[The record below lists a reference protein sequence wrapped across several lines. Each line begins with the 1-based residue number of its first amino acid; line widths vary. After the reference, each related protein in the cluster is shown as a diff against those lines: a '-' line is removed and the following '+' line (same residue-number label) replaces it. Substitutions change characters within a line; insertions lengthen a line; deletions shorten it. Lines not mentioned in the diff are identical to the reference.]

1 MTLGRLLAH
10 AVPYRGALVLIGVL
24 LLVQTVAALG
34 LPWLGGQLAAGF
46 LAGEGAAG
54 SVADGASPGT
64 GGLDTDL
71 ILIGIVGLFAVRSA
85 LAYAVNWRLVVTS
98 AQVITDLRQSVY
110 ERVQALPLGYFRARR
125 QGDILS
131 SVVYEPE
138 YLSNFLTRTLP
149 GLAPNLLGVL
159 GALVLMAR
167 IDPLLAGLV
176 VGVMPVFYLC
186 LRLIGRGLRPLAI
199 QSREAYADLVS
210 TVDENLSMMPA
221 IKGFTRE
228 EVEARRHRNVAE
240 RVRALQ
246 VREGLLS
253 SGLDIVIRFL
263 AVVVMVVILR
273 LLGERVTGGNMDL
286 SEFVTFIL
294 YAVFLT
300 MPFASLAMVW
310 GQVQQARGAL
320 TRLEQVL
327 GAPPE
332 TAGGAA
338 ALPPITGHIRFED
351 IHLTYPGRHAALN
364 GVDLEIAA
372 GQTVALVGPNGA
384 GKSTLINL
392 LMLFD
397 RPERGRILIDG
408 TDIAEVDLVSLRRQ
422 IAVLSQSVLLF
433 NATIREN
440 IAYGGDGAGAEA
452 IEQAARRAQA
462 HDFIAGL
469 PQGYDTV
476 IGDRGVRLSGGQA
489 QRVALARA
497 LLKDPAILVLD
508 EPTAMFDPEGEDAFI
523 ADARAAFADR
533 TVFLIT
539 HRPGSLALADRIVTL
554 DGGTVVTD
562 TEGMNA

>member
-10 AVPYRGALVLIGVL
+10 AVPYRGALVLIAVL
-24 LLVQTVAALG
+24 LLAQTVAALG

-46 LAGEGAAG
+46 LAGEGAPE
-54 SVADGASPGT
+54 GASPGA

-85 LAYAVNWRLVVTS
+85 LAYVVNWRLLVTS

-138 YLSNFLTRTLP
+138 YLSNFLTRTLT

-186 LRLIGRGLRPLAI
+186 LRLIGRGLRPLAV
-199 QSREAYADLVS
+199 QSRAAYADLVA

-228 EVEARRHRNVAE
+228 GVEARRHLSVAE
-240 RVRALQ
+240 RVRALT

-253 SGLDIVIRFL
+253 TGLDTVIRFL

-273 LLGERVTGGNMDL
+273 LLGERVTGGDMAL
-286 SEFVTFIL
+286 SEFVAFIL

-300 MPFASLAMVW
+300 VPFASLALVW

-332 TAGGAA
+332 TAGDRTAM
-338 ALPPITGHIRFED
+338 PPITGHIRFED
-351 IHLTYPGRHAALN
+351 VHLTYPGRHAALN

-408 TDIAEVDLVSLRRQ
+408 TDIAEVDLTSLRRQ

-440 IAYGGDGAGAEA
+440 IAYGRVEEHGDATQAQ

-554 DGGTVVTD
+554 EEGVVVAD
-562 TEGMNA
+562 TEGTST